1 LVILYPISISLLTDE
16 AEVPIIRLFRS
27 AGYDTD
33 IPALQIVETI
43 TGFLGSEAMAQL
55 SSVNELF
62 PHSKIWGELCIES
75 EGLASLDTSQAPES
89 YLPIYIQVVNTNLS
103 GM

>member
-1 LVILYPISISLLTDE
+1 MVILYPISISLLTDE
-16 AEVPIIRLFRS
+16 AEVPIVRFFRS
-27 AGYDTD
+27 ASYDTD

-43 TGFLGSEAMAQL
+43 TGYLGSEAMAQL
-55 SSVNELF
+55 SKVNELF
-62 PHSKIWGELCIES
+62 PHSKIWGELCLES
-75 EGLASLDTSQAPES
+75 GGLASLDTSQAPES